1 MAPRKLSDA
10 DRQDILNR
18 YRQPEETTVTIA
30 NHYGVSTSTI
40 SRILK
45 QNFSEDEYDN
55 LIQQKR
61 SGGYKSSSSASHH
74 PAELSLSDQSPDVVT
89 AASAPEESL
98 SSKPSPR
105 LRKRSSPDVPE
116 VPDLE
121 EELTSAQSSIQP
133 PISKRPNSR
142 RRRSMDQSAQ
152 LELSTDPGFVDP
164 DLEPLEEEEDFD
176 ADQPVLTEKE
186 LKEIQAE
193 LGKPRPKGGIP
204 RKKRVEAE
212 IEEDLEDAE
221 EDLEADLDDDLD
233 EDLDDDLD
241 DDDFDDEDDDDDL
254 DLAAQSKHFSAVHIH
269 SGAFVQILPLAEA
282 EIPRT
287 CYIVVDRSSELIT
300 RPLKDFADL
309 GQIPEEET
317 LAKTLPIFDNHRVA
331 KRFTRRMQ
339 RVVKVPDSRVLQKAS
354 PYLQAKGITRVLI
367 DGNVYSL

>member
-45 QNFSEDEYDN
+45 QNFSENEYDS

-61 SGGYKSSSSASHH
+61 SGGYKSSGESFSADQKELPVVTQETALVQP
-74 PAELSLSDQSPDVVT
+74 PAEEPP
-89 AASAPEESL
+89 AP
-98 SSKPSPR
+98 KPAPR
-105 LRKRSSPDVPE
+105 LRSRAEPAVQPSSPNRTPTSDRPNTKRS
-116 VPDLE
+116 
-121 EELTSAQSSIQP
+121 
-133 PISKRPNSR
+133 
-142 RRRSMDQSAQ
+142 RRSRQSDQ
-152 LELSTDPGFVDP
+152 LELETADMQPSN
-164 DLEPLEEEEDFD
+164 LEQELSKEDEDFISE
-176 ADQPVLTEKE
+176 AFPVGAERE

-193 LGKPRPKGGIP
+193 LGKVSPPV
-204 RKKRVEAE
+204 VE
-212 IEEDLEDAE
+212 EELDDDELDNEDDLED
-221 EDLEADLDDDLD
+221 DLEDDDLEDDDLD
-233 EDLDDDLD
+233 EGDFDDD
-241 DDDFDDEDDDDDL
+241 DDEDDEL
-254 DLAAQSKHFSAVHIH
+254 DLALHQDSFSGVSVQIH
-269 SGAFVQILPLAEA
+269 SGAFVQILPLSAA

-287 CYIVVDRSSELIT
+287 CYVVVDRSSELIT

-309 GQIPEEET
+309 GQIPEEEI

-339 RVVKVPDSRVLQKAS
+339 RVVKVPDSRMLQKVS

>member
-45 QNFSEDEYDN
+45 QNFSEDEYDA

-61 SGGYKSSSSASHH
+61 SGGYRSSSSSVSSHSD
-74 PAELSLSDQSPDVVT
+74 PVELSVSEPVEVVT
-89 AASAPEESL
+89 SASVPEESF

-105 LRKRSSPDVPE
+105 LRKRLQPTLTA
-116 VPDLE
+116 DLE
-121 EELTSAQSSIQP
+121 AEDLDLVQSNPQP
-133 PISKRPNSR
+133 PNSKRPNSR
-142 RRRSMDQSAQ
+142 RRRSMVQSGQ
-152 LELSTDPGFVDP
+152 LELTTDVEFADP
-164 DLEPLEEEEDFD
+164 DLEPLEEDEDFD

-193 LGKPRPKGGIP
+193 LGKPRPKDGV
-204 RKKRVEAE
+204 RRRKRVEAE
-212 IEEDLEDAE
+212 LEEELEEDLEE
-221 EDLEADLDDDLD
+221 DLDDDLD
-233 EDLDDDLD
+233 EDLEEDLD
-241 DDDFDDEDDDDDL
+241 DEDFDDEDDEDDIDP
-254 DLAAQSKHFSAVHIH
+254 AARSEHFSAVHIH